1 MFSCSFNLLLNIIA
15 IAIYA
20 ALNLYGLWTLRKI
33 DPAVIEEAKAHRV
46 E

>member
-1 MFSCSFNLLLNIIA
+1 MITYSSNLVLNVIA
-15 IAIYA
+15 IIVYA
-20 ALNLYGLWTLRKI
+20 VLNLYGLWTLRKI